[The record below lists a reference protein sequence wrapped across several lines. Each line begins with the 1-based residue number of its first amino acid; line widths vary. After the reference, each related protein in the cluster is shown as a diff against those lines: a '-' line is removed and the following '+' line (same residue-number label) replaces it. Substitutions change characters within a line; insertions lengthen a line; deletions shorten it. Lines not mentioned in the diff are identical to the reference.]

1 MSNSDPAVQESA
13 VSTPKQ
19 SKPTKSTSKFPIKEV
34 KEVSGQNTP
43 SSSEIISEGTPKGG
57 TKRALTSPLQPALAQ
72 PEKKTRPKFDSLSDT
87 ESDPTLHEL
96 SGDTDDDMDDDTN
109 REVCPTP
116 EPITE
121 PIPEPDNLA
130 VTHYVS
136 RPMNPSDILSI
147 AHELKQIMLPE
158 IKQTVRD
165 EIPDIETIVHQAVQS
180 AVKAVTDVMDKKI
193 EQLAADN
200 AILRKDNENLVKL
213 CSNLDNKVAKLEA
226 SNDSL
231 EQYSRRNSVRISG
244 IPQREQENTDK
255 IVLDVARSM
264 GVPLEITD
272 IDRSHRVGSD
282 KNRKRD
288 ILVKFVSYRT
298 RQSLLTE
305 RKKLRN
311 TEGMKDVF
319 INEDLTTNRSKLL
332 FDARRLVK
340 AKVLKSA
347 YSADGRILVRD
358 FADRRYLIQDE
369 ADLNKHG
376 DPDQLVGASAGAWAS
391 ASATAPTGSRFG
403 SDYTQRD
410 RREEAMA

>member
-1 MSNSDPAVQESA
+1 MSDSDSA
-13 VSTPKQ
+13 VKESSVSTSKQ
-19 SKPTKSTSKFPIKEV
+19 SKQAKGKSIFPV
-34 KEVSGQNTP
+34 KEAKDVSGQSTL
-43 SSSEIISEGTPKGG
+43 STELISEGTPKGG
-57 TKRALTSPLQPALAQ
+57 TKRALTSPLQPALSQ
-72 PEKKTRPKFDSLSDT
+72 PEKKTRPKFDSSSDT
-87 ESDPTLHEL
+87 EIDPTLHEL
-96 SGDTDDDMDDDTN
+96 PGDSEDDMDDDTN
-109 REVCPTP
+109 GEVHVCPAP
-116 EPITE
+116 EPIS
-121 PIPEPDNLA
+121 EPDNVA

-165 EIPDIETIVHQAVQS
+165 EIPDIETIVHNAVQS
-180 AVKAVTDVMDKKI
+180 AVKAVTDVMDQKI

-213 CSNLDNKVAKLEA
+213 CSNLENRVAKLEA
-226 SNDSL
+226 SNDAL
-231 EQYSRRNSVRISG
+231 EQYSRRNSLRISG
-244 IPQREQENTDK
+244 IPRREQEDTDK

-264 GVPLEITD
+264 DVPLDITD

-282 KNRKRD
+282 KNRRRD
-288 ILVKFVSYRT
+288 ILVKFVSYRA
-298 RQSLLTE
+298 RQSLLRE

-319 INEDLTTNRSKLL
+319 INEDLTSNRSKLL

-358 FADRRYLIQDE
+358 FADKRYLIQNE
-369 ADLNKHG
+369 TDLNKHG
-376 DPDQLVGASAGAWAS
+376 DPDQPVGAVAGAWAS
-391 ASATAPTGSRFG
+391 ATATAQTGRRSG
-403 SDYTQRD
+403 SDYIQRG
-410 RREEAMA
+410 RREEAMS

>member
-1 MSNSDPAVQESA
+1 MSNSDPAVKESS
-13 VSTPKQ
+13 VSTSKQ
-19 SKPTKSTSKFPIKEV
+19 SKQTKGKSTFPV
-34 KEVSGQNTP
+34 KEVSGQSTP
-43 SSSEIISEGTPKGG
+43 SSTEIVSEGTPKGG
-57 TKRALTSPLQPALAQ
+57 TKRALTSPLQPALSQ
-72 PEKKTRPKFDSLSDT
+72 PEKKTRPKFDSVSDT
-87 ESDPTLHEL
+87 EIDPTLHEL
-96 SGDTDDDMDDDTN
+96 PGDTDDDMDDDTN
-109 REVCPTP
+109 GEECPAP
-116 EPITE
+116 E
-121 PIPEPDNLA
+121 PIPEPGNVA

-136 RPMNPSDILSI
+136 QPMNPSDILSI

-165 EIPDIETIVHQAVQS
+165 EIPDIETIVHNAVQS
-180 AVKAVTDVMDKKI
+180 AVKAVTDVMDQKI

-200 AILRKDNENLVKL
+200 VILRKDNENLVKL
-213 CSNLDNKVAKLEA
+213 CSNLENRVAKLEA
-226 SNDSL
+226 SNDAL

-244 IPQREQENTDK
+244 IPQREQEDTDK

-264 GVPLEITD
+264 DVPLDITD

-282 KNRKRD
+282 KNRRRD
-288 ILVKFVSYRT
+288 ILVKFMSYRA

-319 INEDLTTNRSKLL
+319 INEDLTSSRSKLL

-358 FADRRYLIQDE
+358 FADKRYLIQDE
-369 ADLNKHG
+369 TDLNKHG
-376 DPDQLVGASAGAWAS
+376 DPDQPVGASAGAWAS
-391 ASATAPTGSRFG
+391 ASATAQTGKRFG
-403 SDYTQRD
+403 PDYILRD
-410 RREEAMA
+410 RREEAMS